1 MMSQIEEQG
10 IVDQLLGGDI
20 QIFEVIVNDF
30 KDRVMN
36 ICFSYV
42 NDLNDAEDVSQEVFI
57 EVYKSLSQY
66 KKQSSLATWI
76 YRIASNKSIDFI
88 RKKKRLKRGSSLTF
102 YLEDYKKADWINQ
115 SQQNPAEE
123 LIQAQRKQLLYLG
136 LSKLPTR
143 QKKAF
148 VLTQIE
154 GFDHKSTAEILQT
167 SVKSIESL
175 VIRARKK
182 LRLVLE
188 KQIKDYL

>member
-1 MMSQIEEQG
+1 MMSQIEEQE

-36 ICFSYV
+36 ICFSYM

-66 KKQSSLATWI
+66 KKQSSLTTWI

-88 RKKKRLKRGSSLTF
+88 RKKKRLKRGSSLTS

-115 SQQNPAEE
+115 SQQDPAEE
-123 LIQAQRKQLLYLG
+123 LIQEQRKQLLYLG

-154 GFDHKSTAEILQT
+154 GFDHKSAAEILQT